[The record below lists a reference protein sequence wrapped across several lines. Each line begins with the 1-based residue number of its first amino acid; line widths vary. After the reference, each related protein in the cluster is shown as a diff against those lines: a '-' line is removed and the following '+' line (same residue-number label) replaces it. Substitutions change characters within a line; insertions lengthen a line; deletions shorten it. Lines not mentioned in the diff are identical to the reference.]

1 MKSKVAMLCLV
12 TLSCPTLCNLMD
24 CSPPGL
30 SVHGDSPGK
39 STEVGS
45 IPPPGHLPN
54 PGIESKS
61 PALKVNSLSS
71 EPPGK
76 PKNTAV
82 GSWSLLQGIFS
93 TQELNQGL
101 LLYMR
106 ILYQLNYQ
114 GSPKLKVVSYQKY
127 NKENASLEFPPA
139 ESSFSIDHDLA
150 PFVNLF
156 DPEELF
162 LEVLMNEMHMFIE
175 RAGVLTNIY
184 YSNPEITVLTTLL
197 QDAYFWNN
205 NGSIQEKKKV
215 FSADWAS
222 QVVLLVKNPPAN
234 AGNIRLEHKGWSLGW
249 EDPLEE
255 DMATQSSILAWRIPW
270 IVESWQATV
279 HQVAKNWTQS
289 GRQAPMVARTA
300 GTGRMAGEPR
310 LCSWSVHLC

>member
-1 MKSKVAMLCLV
+1 MKSKVAVLCLV

-54 PGIESKS
+54 PGVESKS

-156 DPEELF
+156 DPEELL
-162 LEVLMNEMHMFIE
+162 LEVLMNEMQHSDTDCIPIITSSQQLDASFWHSDSF
-175 RAGVLTNIY
+175 VLITALIACQQNSFQVTIWCPKY
-184 YSNPEITVLTTLL
+184 FLKDLKFMKCYSLESEVFPHPSSFSIVSWLSHLGCFLL
-197 QDAYFWNN
+197 SYRY
-205 NGSIQEKKKV
+205 
-215 FSADWAS
+215 
-222 QVVLLVKNPPAN
+222 P
-234 AGNIRLEHKGWSLGW
+234 
-249 EDPLEE
+249 
-255 DMATQSSILAWRIPW
+255 
-270 IVESWQATV
+270 
-279 HQVAKNWTQS
+279 
-289 GRQAPMVARTA
+289 
-300 GTGRMAGEPR
+300 
-310 LCSWSVHLC
+310 